1 MIISGTNKRDSLE
14 ILSNNIDIKDLE
26 ITNLTTEDDWSLIA
40 KAKNLEN
47 LKIKDSYIDYKK
59 FYNAICSLKK
69 LNKLTYNNYC
79 YFNKNKKDKFLKN
92 LNLPSL
98 KVFRL
103 EFPDQGEPDFEINTY
118 FQKSYKNKCNSIT
131 ELKDSYKIF
140 NNLEKIEFMN
150 YETYQKKIIENDE
163 TKDIKKM
170 NSEIY
175 WNMDLKTLSNFKLLK
190 EIKIDEGKSSDIT
203 GLGLFNL
210 PQKKLFN
217 INFKINGIKLTELS
231 KIVNDNQVITIS
243 DVKKNSIGEKIK
255 LNKINYDLF
264 SKLKNIFQS
273 RLTKEI
279 FEDDLYI
286 TQYGWRKPWRIKK
299 NQSTKLFNE
308 NIKQLIFKDTWKFL
322 SNYTYSEDSRRKKI
336 NLFIKLFENLK
347 NLQSLIFDISNI
359 DYDELEQ
366 SHIILLNQFI
376 YNLTKKF
383 PNLKI
388 FIKLDCINDI
398 LNSTQHP
405 FRLHILYIL
414 NFLKKFNFFKNSLKF
429 LDVENKKLIEFYE
442 KNIFNDVNEMIVIDD
457 IFYNSSK
464 RFKKIDLIFSSEVG
478 SLIQHFQDL
487 NQNYRNDP
495 KEKYLFQVVYN
506 EILRIIDFEDENF
519 KKNENK
525 LILLV
530 KKNELEILK
539 NKQIEK
545 FFLYLGNNFHSLTHQ
560 VESNKKYKVQKINEL
575 NEKNSKKLYQATE
588 EAADDFINSGELQV
602 NENTKN
608 EFTQPL
614 DNINYI
620 NNLEHLGIKRNQLN
634 NLTHCWFEG
643 VNPWLGKYVILKD
656 LNQLLPTKNLQYL
669 RLSDCIGFNN
679 FELPQIKNLKF
690 LRLDFHNNHHRK
702 KIDPDHNNKLKNFS
716 NLPNLESLELRG
728 LYNTYS
734 NEIVKSAGFTK
745 FGTNRW
751 GNIQV
756 DFKDIHQLT
765 KLKEIYIFQIKGS
778 NLQTINALPNAE
790 KLTIHRVYNIT
801 KEMNPDEKKYI
812 ENGTSDKD
820 LKFLNNSKSL
830 KELTINIGDIA
841 CKDDMWGEFLSSY
854 YKGNGDFI
862 NYINHNIIELNLNIN
877 LDINNQL
884 CIQDF
889 INNICNRFLKL
900 EKLELSFGFAVND
913 KSFNLDIFEFNK
925 KIQLQIID
933 FKKFSKLKNL
943 KSLKFW
949 SYSSFMKYKT
959 INFQELINLKKIQ
972 TLSWH
977 YESIDFNEFRKT
989 RKIFKEE
996 KYADPSYYDYD
1007 FDYYSEEDENYKK
1020 DWTRF
1025 NWIDTEFWG
1034 DEFNSLENRFI
1045 EREKEENQK
1054 KFKKS
1059 KEIIKKKKKN

>member
-1 MIISGTNKRDSLE
+1 MIISGIDKNNNLE
-14 ILSNNIDIKDLE
+14 ILNNNTNIKDLE
-26 ITNLTTEDDWSLIA
+26 IKNFSQDDDWSLIA
-40 KAKNLEN
+40 KAKNLES
-47 LKIKDSYIDYKK
+47 LTIRDSYVDYKK

-69 LNKLTYNNYC
+69 LNKLTLNHYC
-79 YFNKNKKDKFLKN
+79 YFNKNKKDKLQN

-103 EFPDQGEPDFEINTY
+103 EFPDPEEPDFEINTY
-118 FQKSYKNKCNSIT
+118 WQKSYKNKYNSIT

-150 YETYQKKIIENDE
+150 YETYQKRIIECE
-163 TKDIKKM
+163 EAKDIKKM

-175 WNMDLKTLSNFKLLK
+175 WNMDLKALSNFKFLK
-190 EIKIDEGKSSDIT
+190 EIKIDEGKSSDIV

-210 PQKKLFN
+210 PQKQLFS
-217 INFKINGIKLTELS
+217 INFKINGIELTEFS

-243 DVKKNSIGEKIK
+243 EKKNSDGAKIK

-264 SKLKNIFQS
+264 NKLKNIFQN

-286 TQYGWRKPWRIKK
+286 RKYGWREPWRIKK

-322 SNYTYSEDSRRKKI
+322 STYSHTEAAKRKKI
-336 NLFIKLFENLK
+336 NLFINLFENLK
-347 NLQSLIFDISNI
+347 NLQSVIFDISNI
-359 DYDELEQ
+359 IYDELGQ
-366 SHIILLNQFI
+366 NHIIILNQFI
-376 YNLTKKF
+376 HDLTKKF

-388 FIKLDCINDI
+388 FIKLDCVNDI

-405 FRLHILYIL
+405 FRLYILYIL
-414 NFLKKFNFFKNSLKF
+414 NFLKKFNFFNDNLKF
-429 LDVENKKLIEFYE
+429 LDVENKKLLDFYE
-442 KNIFNDVNEMIVIDD
+442 KNIFNDVNEIIVVDD
-457 IFYNSSK
+457 IFYNFLK
-464 RFKKIDLIFSSEVG
+464 RFKKIDLIFSSEAG

-487 NQNYRNDP
+487 NINYFDDP
-495 KEKYLFQVVYN
+495 KKKYLFENLYA

-519 KKNENK
+519 KKNKNK

-530 KKNELEILK
+530 KKNELEVLK

-545 FFLYLGNNFHSLTHQ
+545 LFLYLGNNFHLLTHQ
-560 VESNKKYKVQKINEL
+560 VDSDKKYKIQKIKEL
-575 NEKNSKKLYQATE
+575 NEKNSKKLYQAIE

-602 NENTKN
+602 NENTKK

-634 NLTHCWFEG
+634 NLTHCWLEG
-643 VNPWLGKYVILKD
+643 VNPWLGKYVVLKD
-656 LNQLLPTKNLQYL
+656 LNQLLPTTNLQYL
-669 RLSDCIGFNN
+669 RLSDCIAFNN
-679 FELPQIKNLKF
+679 FELPEIKNLKF
-690 LRLDFHNNHHRK
+690 LRLDFHCNHHRK
-702 KIDPDHNNKLKNFS
+702 MIDPDHNNKLKNFS
-716 NLPNLESLELRG
+716 NLPSLENLELRG
-728 LYNTYS
+728 LYNSYS
-734 NEIVKSAGFTK
+734 NEILKSAGLTR

-751 GNIQV
+751 ANIQV

-765 KLKEIYIFQIKGS
+765 KLKKFYISKIKGS
-778 NLQTINALPNAE
+778 NLQTINALPNVE
-790 KLTIHRVYNIT
+790 KLTIDKVYNIT
-801 KEMNPDEKKYI
+801 EEMYPDEKKDI
-812 ENGTSDKD
+812 KHGTSDKD

-830 KELTINIGDIA
+830 KKITINIGDIA
-841 CKDDMWGEFLSSY
+841 CKDDLWGEFLSSY

-884 CIQDF
+884 CVQDF

-913 KSFNLDIFEFNK
+913 KSFNWDIFEFNK
-925 KIQLQIID
+925 KIQVQIID

-943 KSLKFW
+943 ETLKFW
-949 SYSSFMKYKT
+949 SYSSFIKYKT
-959 INFQELINLKKIQ
+959 INFHELINLKKIK

-977 YESIDFNEFRKT
+977 YESIDLNEFRKT

-996 KYADPSYYDYD
+996 NYADPSYYDYD

-1020 DWTRF
+1020 NWTRF
-1025 NWIDTEFWG
+1025 NWIDTYFWEDHFVSLE
-1034 DEFNSLENRFI
+1034 DEFF

-1059 KEIIKKKKKN
+1059 KKIIKKKK

>member
-1 MIISGTNKRDSLE
+1 MIISGINKRDSLK
-14 ILSNNIDIKDLE
+14 ILSNNLDIKDLE
-26 ITNLTTEDDWSLIA
+26 IINLSTKDDWSLIA

-103 EFPDQGEPDFEINTY
+103 EFPDPEELDFEINTY
-118 FQKSYKNKCNSIT
+118 FQKSYKNKYNSIT

-140 NNLEKIEFMN
+140 NNLEKIEFIN
-150 YETYQKKIIENDE
+150 YETYQKRIIECE
-163 TKDIKKM
+163 QAKDIKKM
-170 NSEIY
+170 KSEVY
-175 WNMDLKTLSNFKLLK
+175 WNMDLKTLSNFKSLK
-190 EIKIDEGKSSDIT
+190 EIKIDEGKSSDIAS
-203 GLGLFNL
+203 LGLFNL
-210 PQKKLFN
+210 PQKQLFN
-217 INFKINGIKLTELS
+217 INFKINGIKLTEFS

-243 DVKKNSIGEKIK
+243 EKKNSDGEKIK

-264 SKLKNIFQS
+264 NKLKNIFQN

-286 TQYGWRKPWRIKK
+286 KKYGWKEPWRIKK

-322 SNYTYSEDSRRKKI
+322 SNYTYSENAKRKKI
-336 NLFIKLFENLK
+336 DLFINLLENLK
-347 NLQSLIFDISNI
+347 NLQSVIFDISNI
-359 DYDELEQ
+359 IYDELEQ
-366 SHIILLNQFI
+366 DHIIILNQFI
-376 YNLTKKF
+376 YDLTKTF

-405 FRLHILYIL
+405 FRLYILYIL
-414 NFLKKFNFFKNSLKF
+414 NFLKKFNFFKDNLKF
-429 LDVENKKLIEFYE
+429 LDIENKKLLDFYE
-442 KNIFNDVNEMIVIDD
+442 KNILNDVNEIIVVDD
-457 IFYNSSK
+457 IFYNSSRK
-464 RFKKIDLIFSSEVG
+464 FKKIDLIFSSEAG
-478 SLIQHFQDL
+478 SLIKHFQDL
-487 NQNYRNDP
+487 NINYFEDP
-495 KEKYLFQVVYN
+495 KKKYLFENVYN

-530 KKNELEILK
+530 KKNELEVLK
-539 NKQIEK
+539 DKQIEK

-560 VESNKKYKVQKINEL
+560 VDSDKKYKVQKIQEL
-575 NEKNSKKLYQATE
+575 NEKNSKKLYQAIE
-588 EAADDFINSGELQV
+588 AAADDFINSGQLQV
-602 NENTKN
+602 NENTKK
-608 EFTQPL
+608 EFIQPL
-614 DNINYI
+614 NNINYI
-620 NNLEHLGIKRNQLN
+620 NNLEHLGIKKNQLN

-643 VNPWLGKYVILKD
+643 VNPWLGKYVVLKD
-656 LNQLLPTKNLQYL
+656 LNQLLPTTNLQYL
-669 RLSDCIGFNN
+669 RLSDCIAFND
-679 FELPQIKNLKF
+679 FELPQIENLKF
-690 LRLDFHNNHHRK
+690 LRLDFHVNHHRK
-702 KIDPDHNNKLKNFS
+702 MIDPDHNNKLKKFS
-716 NLPNLESLELRG
+716 NLPSLENLELRG
-728 LYNTYS
+728 LYNNFS
-734 NEIVKSAGFTK
+734 NEISKSAGFNK
-745 FGTNRW
+745 FGNNRW
-751 GNIQV
+751 ANIQV
-756 DFKDIHQLT
+756 DFKDIHQLI
-765 KLKEIYIFQIKGS
+765 KLKKIYISKIKGS
-778 NLQTINALPNAE
+778 NLQTISALSNVE
-790 KLTIHRVYNIT
+790 KLTIDKVYNIT
-801 KEMNPDEKKYI
+801 KEMNPDEKKDI
-812 ENGTSDKD
+812 EHGTSDKD

-854 YKGNGDFI
+854 YKGSGDFI
-862 NYINHNIIELNLNIN
+862 NYINHNITELNLNIN

-913 KSFNLDIFEFNK
+913 KSFNWDITEFNK

-943 KSLKFW
+943 KTLKFW
-949 SYSSFMKYKT
+949 SYGSFMKYKT
-959 INFQELINLKKIQ
+959 INFHELINLKKIQ
-972 TLSWH
+972 KLSWH

-996 KYADPSYYDYD
+996 NYADPSYYEYD
-1007 FDYYSEEDENYKK
+1007 FDYYAEEDENYKK
-1020 DWTRF
+1020 NWTRF
-1025 NWIDTEFWG
+1025 DWIDTNFWE
-1034 DEFNSLENRFI
+1034 DDFNSLENEFI
-1045 EREKEENQK
+1045 EREKEENK
-1054 KFKKS
+1054 KRFKKS
-1059 KEIIKKKKKN
+1059 KEIIKKKKRN